1 MRLAI
6 FFLILILIAPR
17 AMGAETVRIVAL
29 GDSLTA
35 GYGLEAGEDFAT
47 KLQEALV
54 TDGIQAK
61 VDNAG
66 VSGDTSA
73 GGLARLDWA
82 IQGEPAPDLVIVALG
97 ANDMLRGIDP
107 SVTKKNLSAIID
119 RLKAKNIPVL
129 LVGMKSP
136 VNMGAFFQGKFDKI
150 YAELSTEHDIPLHP
164 FFLQDVAM
172 KADLNLADG
181 MHPNQKGISIMVQG
195 ILPAVKKT
203 LK

>member
-1 MRLAI
+1 MRLAV
-6 FFLILILIAPR
+6 FFLILTLFGPR

-54 TDGIQAK
+54 TDGIEAK
-61 VDNAG
+61 IDNAG

-107 SVTKKNLSAIID
+107 SVTKQNLSAIID
-119 RLKAKNIPVL
+119 RLIAKNIPVL

-136 VNMGAFFQGKFDKI
+136 VNMGTFFQGKFDKI
-150 YAELSTEHDIPLHP
+150 YTELSKEHDIPLHP

-181 MHPNQKGISIMVQG
+181 MHPNQKGISIMVKS
-195 ILPAVKKT
+195 ILPTVKKT